1 MPLLRSLQCNQG
13 GFAFDPESGAAYL
26 LNSTGKLAYDALAKG
41 ESVATIAATLARDC
55 RVDATTV
62 ERDLRDFLE
71 RLASYEI
78 FASTP

>member
-26 LNSTGKLAYDALAKG
+26 LNSTGKLAYEALARG
-41 ESVATIAATLARDC
+41 ESIATIAANLAREC
-55 RVDATTV
+55 LVDASTV
-62 ERDLRDFLE
+62 ERDLRDFME

-78 FASTP
+78 FANTP